1 MFETLKYKHQSIII
15 KLLLNYRVYEF
26 VYGVS
31 IVYTVNNLIVLYK
44 INTINSNRIVITYKC
59 II

>member
-26 VYGVS
+26 VYDVS